1 MIVPLAL
8 EFDGWLKANAAVGL
22 MLAIAVLATA
32 VAGLFS
38 AGGPDAAT
46 EFSSVTIKQT
56 PHTTPY

>member
-22 MLAIAVLATA
+22 MLAIAVLAMA

-38 AGGPDAAT
+38 RAGPT
-46 EFSSVTIKQT
+46 RRPNSRV
-56 PHTTPY
+56 